1 MLVGML
7 FAGLAIYSLLNAII
21 GFFIFFAAMG
31 ATGSPTPYLAAGA
44 ALLALVGLGAG
55 IGLCFVR
62 KPWSRGLGL
71 GLMIG
76 WALWS
81 ILSAGI
87 CTGINPSLYG

>member
-1 MLVGML
+1 MLIGLL
-7 FAGLAIYSLLNAII
+7 FAGLALYSALNIVV
-21 GFFIFFAAMG
+21 GFLMFFASMDSDTSSLYLITG
-31 ATGSPTPYLAAGA
+31 AVV
-44 ALLALVGLGAG
+44 LALVGLGAG

-81 ILSAGI
+81 ILSAGF
-87 CTGINPSLYG
+87 CTGLNPSLYG